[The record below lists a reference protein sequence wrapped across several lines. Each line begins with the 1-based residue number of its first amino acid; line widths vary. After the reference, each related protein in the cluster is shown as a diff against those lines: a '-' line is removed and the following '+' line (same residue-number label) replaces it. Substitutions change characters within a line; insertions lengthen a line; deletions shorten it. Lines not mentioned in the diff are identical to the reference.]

1 MKDVTVHA
9 GLLLT
14 FALALPSGGEAQ
26 SRRVLEPTEH
36 CRDHSPSA
44 IVTFADPDLEEV
56 VRGALSVGA
65 QADLTCGLVSGL
77 TRLTA
82 PAEFNPRTNRVI
94 YGGHFRE
101 SPVKR
106 FESLE
111 GIQNLTGLTSL
122 SMGDRLITDI
132 GPLSEL
138 TNLTSLS
145 LHTNWISDVSP
156 LSGLTNLTQL
166 TLSENQIGDI
176 GPLRGLTNLTLLRL
190 HSYYPV
196 QTAFLVA
203 RDPALGPG
211 VLENEITDIS
221 AVSGMTNLRELR
233 LHLHEIKDISAL
245 RGLTNLQNLRLYGN
259 GITDISALSG
269 MTNLNLLWLH
279 DNSITDVGPL
289 RGLTRLVQLGL
300 ANNSISDISAL
311 SELRSLEALFLSGNS
326 ITDTSPLSRLQN
338 LEILRLANNSI
349 TDLSPLRRLTNLR
362 ELALDNNE
370 ALYDVQPLLANE
382 GLGAGDELDLRFTW
396 VTCSDAAALERKGV
410 TLLSATVLNG
420 SGCPGRLLTDP
431 PPIR

>member
-1 MKDVTVHA
+1 MKDVTVYV

-44 IVTFADPDLEEV
+44 IVTFADPDLEAV

-111 GIQNLTGLTSL
+111 GIQNLTGLTNLSL
-122 SMGDRLITDI
+122 GDRLITDI

-138 TNLTSLS
+138 TNLRVLS

-221 AVSGMTNLRELR
+221 AVKGMTNLRELR
-233 LHLHEIKDISAL
+233 LHLHEI
-245 RGLTNLQNLRLYGN
+245 
-259 GITDISALSG
+259 TDISALSG
-269 MTNLNLLWLH
+269 MTNLRLLWLH

-338 LEILRLANNSI
+338 LEILRLADNSI

-362 ELALDNNE
+362 ELALDHNE
-370 ALYDVQPLLANE
+370 ALHDVQPLLANE

-396 VTCSDAAALERKGV
+396 VTCSDAAALERKEV
-410 TLLSATVLNG
+410 TLLSVTVLNG
-420 SGCPGRLLTDP
+420 SGCPGRVLTDP